1 MSRIDQIQI
10 EDIYGTRVKS
20 FQKLMRFK
28 IRDILLVSSLYDEY
42 LFEEDGRL
50 YELIRQDFQA
60 LNLSQTP
67 DITHVTNGME
77 AIELALREQQF
88 DLIIATL
95 HIEDMHVIKFA
106 KMVRDAGIKVP
117 IILLAYDNRERKEL
131 VTKYD
136 TSVFERIFIWQG
148 DYHLLLG
155 IIKYVEDRMNV
166 ENDTKAVGVQ
176 SIILVEDNVAF
187 YSSYLP
193 IVYTEILN
201 QSRRLISE
209 GVNLTHKFLRMR
221 ARPKILLCTTFEE
234 AWSYYEQYQDF
245 VLGIISDVNFK
256 RNGVRDRRAGIVFA
270 ETVRAQHPD
279 IPILLQSSNQ
289 AFAENA
295 RAIGAG
301 FLLKGSPTLLHDLRD
316 FMLNNFGFGDF
327 VFRSRSGREVGRAF
341 NLKSLEEQLTV
352 VPDESIL
359 HHAERNH
366 FSNWLK
372 ARTEFGLAHRL
383 RPRKIS
389 DFPSVAALRAE
400 LISSIKFYR
409 DVQQRGVITEFSKE
423 SFDLRNSFARIGL
436 GSLGGKARGLGFM
449 NTLITNYHV
458 DDKFENVEVSVPS
471 AVVIA
476 TDVFDRFLER
486 NNLELFALNT
496 TDDDELNRKFI
507 EASFFPEDVM
517 YKLSE
522 FIEISKEPLAVRSSS
537 LLEDSQYQPFAG
549 VYQTYMIPNN
559 DPDPAVRLRELLLS
573 IKLVYASTFSSK
585 AKDYMKATAYR
596 LQEEKMAVIIQ
607 RMVGARHNDRFYP
620 AFAGVAKSYNFY
632 PVPPQD
638 SSDGI
643 VHVALGLGKLVVD
656 GGNAVRFCP
665 RYPRHLLQFFSTL
678 ETIRNAQQ
686 EFLALD
692 LTKRLDLND
701 HQTPEVF
708 VQKYDLSKAEEDE
721 TLYFVGSTYSP
732 ENDSVYDGVSRSG
745 KRVVTFAPVLKH
757 NIFPLAEILE
767 LILEMGTWGMG
778 TQVEIEFAVNMN
790 VPPGRPKEFAMLQIR
805 PLVLNLEAEEL
816 DVDNFSK
823 EDLVCESRQ
832 VLGNGAIKDIRDI
845 VMVDIEK
852 FDRSKSRDVA
862 AALSVF
868 NTKLLAQKRPYV
880 LIGVGR
886 WGSLDPWLGIPV
898 TWDQISGAGVIVE
911 SGFRDFNVTPSQGS
925 HFFQNITS
933 FRIGYFTVN
942 SVDNLGFIN
951 WEWLAQQK
959 AVEET
964 ECIRHLQFDDPVDV
978 RINGHKNKGIITKP
992 AKVASVQQLLQ
1003 TNGGRE

>member
-10 EDIYGTRVKS
+10 EDIYGARVKS
-20 FQKLMRFK
+20 FQKLMRYK

-67 DITHVTNGME
+67 DITHVTNGAE
-77 AIELALREQQF
+77 AINLALNEQQF

-106 KMVRDAGIKVP
+106 KMVREAGIKVP

-131 VTKYD
+131 VTNYD

-187 YSSYLP
+187 YSTYLP

-201 QSRRLISE
+201 QSKRLLSE

-234 AWSYYEQYQDF
+234 ALSYYETYQDF
-245 VLGIISDVNFK
+245 ILGIISDINFK
-256 RNGVRDRRAGIVFA
+256 RNGVRDREAGILFA

-289 AFAENA
+289 EFAEKA
-295 RAIGAG
+295 RTMGAG

-316 FMLNNFGFGDF
+316 FMLDNFGFGDF
-327 VFRSRSGREVGRAF
+327 VFRTRGGREVGRAF
-341 NLKSLEEQLTV
+341 NLKSLEEQLQI
-352 VPDESIL
+352 VPEETIL
-359 HHAERNH
+359 YHAERNH

-389 DFPSVAALRAE
+389 DFNSVAALRTE
-400 LISSIKFYR
+400 LINSLRFYR

-423 SFDLRNSFARIGL
+423 TFDPKNSFARIGL

-458 DDKFENVEVSVPS
+458 DNKFENVEVSVPA

-486 NNLELFALNT
+486 NNLEMFALNA
-496 TDDDELNRKFI
+496 TDDEEIDRKFM
-507 EASFFPEDVM
+507 EASYFPEDVM

-522 FIEISKEPLAVRSSS
+522 FLAINKEPLAVRSSS

-559 DPDPAVRLRELLLS
+559 NPDPAVRLRELLLS

-638 SSDGI
+638 SMDGI
-643 VHVALGLGKLVVD
+643 VHVALGLGKMVVE
-656 GGNAVRFCP
+656 GGNSVRFCP

-692 LTKRLDLND
+692 LNAKLDHD
-701 HQTPEVF
+701 RYQTPEAF

-732 ENDSVYDGVSRSG
+732 ENDSVYDGVSRNG

-757 NIFPLAEILE
+757 NIFPLADILD

-778 TQVEIEFAVNMN
+778 THVEIEFAVNMN

-805 PLVLNLEAEEL
+805 PLVLSLEAEEL
-816 DVDNFSK
+816 DVDNVNR
-823 EDLVCESRQ
+823 EDLICESRQ
-832 VLGNGAIKDIRDI
+832 VLGNGAIKDIYDL
-845 VMVDIEK
+845 VMVDIDK

-862 AALSVF
+862 TELSAF

-898 TWDQISGAGVIVE
+898 TWDQIAGAGVIVE
-911 SGFRDFNVTPSQGS
+911 AGFKDFNVTPSQGS

-942 SVDNLGFIN
+942 SIDKLGFID
-951 WEWLAQQK
+951 WEWLSQQK

-964 ECIRHLQFDDPVDV
+964 NYIRHLRFDGPINV
-978 RINGHKNKGIITKP
+978 RINGHKNKGIIIKP
-992 AKVASVQQLLQ
+992 AKA
-1003 TNGGRE
+1003 